1 MESWYTLY
9 TKPNAE
15 HKVAVTLDERGIE
28 TFVPEIFNPKKS
40 YNGRP
45 APFFPCYLFMHVDLG
60 ELNSSQ
66 WQWTPGLRN
75 IVAFDGMPVP
85 VSEQAIDLIRQ
96 TLAELNNGEEQPL
109 QKFSPGDIVRIKN
122 GPFADLLA
130 LFEGQTTA
138 AERVTVLLNFLGSF
152 SRVRL
157 GVDNLEKAPAGV
169 QIDPPERMRRTRG
182 RGRRINY
189 SDNLEPSILGEATG

>member
-15 HKVAVTLDERGIE
+15 RKVAVTLDERGIE
-28 TFVPEIFNPKKS
+28 TYVPEISNPKKS
-40 YNGRP
+40 SNGRTT
-45 APFFPCYLFMHVDLG
+45 PFFPCYLFMYVDLN
-60 ELNSSQ
+60 ELTSSQ

-75 IVAFDGMPVP
+75 IVAFDGTPVP
-85 VSEQAIDLIRQ
+85 VSEQAIDLIRK
-96 TLAELNNGEEQPL
+96 TLAELNSGEEKPL

-152 SRVRL
+152 SRVKL
-157 GVDNLEKAPAGV
+157 DVNNLEKAPAGV
-169 QIDPPERMRRTRG
+169 ELSPPARIRRTRG

-189 SDNLEPSILGEATG
+189 LPN